1 MRRLS
6 LLLVAAVL
14 GWVAWALVTLP
25 PESAVLR
32 VPVPAPGD
40 PVVVRGAYHVHSVAS
55 DGTGTVEEIAA
66 AAARAGL
73 RFVIVTDHGDAYGR
87 PVAPP
92 RYIGGV
98 LCIDAVEI
106 STAGGHYAALGMAP
120 PPYPLAG
127 EARDVVEDVARLGGF
142 GVAAHP
148 DSEKIG
154 LRWEEWE
161 APFDAME
168 WFNAD
173 SQWRDEPRW
182 RLLPTVLQYPA
193 RPTETVASLF
203 DRPDHLLRE
212 WDRFA
217 STRRVVGLA
226 AADAHARM
234 GLGGKTDPY
243 DELVYVKL
251 PSYEAVFRAFSTP
264 VELWKPLTGDAGH
277 DAAAILEALRD
288 GRAYTVFDAMAGPG
302 VLAYSMLAGRVRL
315 LQGQGHWAPAG
326 VPLHVSAATNGPA
339 GTRVRLL
346 RDGREVARSAGPVL
360 EWTGEGAGAYRVEAT
375 LPGAPGEPPL
385 PWIVSNPIYS
395 GPPAASGP
403 PVPPPARASLVW
415 PAQTWHVEKD
425 AGSDGSWRTTEQGGV
440 IRHTLDYRLGTGS
453 RSPFVALATFD
464 AGAMHDASR
473 FAFRGAADRPMRLS
487 VQVRLVEG
495 TAERRWQR
503 SVYLSPEPREV
514 TIPLADMREAGTG
527 ARRPFDP
534 ARIHSLLFVVDSVNT
549 PPGGGGVAWVEGLRT
564 ER

>member
-25 PESAVLR
+25 PASATLR
-32 VPVPAPGD
+32 VPVPRPGD
-40 PVVVRGAYHVHSVAS
+40 PVVARGAYHVHSVAS
-55 DGTGTVEEIAA
+55 DGTGTDEEIAA
-66 AAARAGL
+66 AAERAGL
-73 RFVIVTDHGDAYGR
+73 RFVILTDHGDASTR
-87 PVAPP
+87 PPAP
-92 RYIGGV
+92 RYLGSV

-106 STAGGHYAALGMAP
+106 STAGGQYAAIGMAQ
-120 PPYPLAG
+120 PPYRLAG

-148 DSEKIG
+148 DSEKIE

-182 RLLPTVLQYPA
+182 QLLPTMLQYPA
-193 RPTETVASLF
+193 RPSEAVAALF
-203 DRPDHLLRE
+203 DRPDRLLRE
-212 WDRFA
+212 WDRLGA
-217 STRRVVGLA
+217 ARRVVGLA

-234 GLGGKTDPY
+234 GLGGKSDPY

-251 PSYEAVFRAFSTP
+251 PSYEAVFRAFSTR
-264 VELWKPLTGDAGH
+264 VELWGPLTGDAGL
-277 DAAAILEALRD
+277 DAAAILEALRA

-302 VLAYSMLAGRVRL
+302 VLAYSMQAGRVIFH
-315 LQGQGHWAPAG
+315 QGDWAPGG
-326 VPLHVSAATNGPA
+326 VPLRVRAATNGPSE
-339 GTRVRLL
+339 TRVHLL
-346 RDGREVARSAGPVL
+346 RDGREVARSSGPVL

-385 PWIVSNPIYS
+385 PWIVSNPIHA
-395 GPPAASGP
+395 GPPADSRP
-403 PVPPPARASLVW
+403 PVPPPVRASLVW
-415 PAQTWHVEKD
+415 PAQTWHIEKD
-425 AGSDGSWRTTEQGGV
+425 DSSSGSWRTEDVRGA
-440 IRHTLDYRLGTGS
+440 IRHTLTYRLGAD
-453 RSPFVALATFD
+453 RPSPFVALVTFD

-495 TAERRWQR
+495 PAARRWQR
-503 SVYLSPEPREV
+503 SRGSRWCAV
-514 TIPLADMREAGTG
+514 
-527 ARRPFDP
+527 
-534 ARIHSLLFVVDSVNT
+534 
-549 PPGGGGVAWVEGLRT
+549 
-564 ER
+564 